1 MKKRI
6 KAAVVEDEPNSL
18 EFILGIIEIFFPSI
32 QIAGFSE
39 NLKTGLTII
48 NKHKPDLIFAD
59 IELPDGNGLRFPE
72 MISEMNP
79 DYHPIFIFIS
89 ANESYRKMIDPQNSY
104 FLTKPVQIKLLEK
117 IIEQISNKLIQA
129 N

>member
-6 KAAVVEDEPNSL
+6 KAAVIEDEPNSL
-18 EFILGIIEIFFPSI
+18 EFILGIIELFFPSI
-32 QIAGFSE
+32 QISGFSG
-39 NLKTGLTII
+39 NLKTGLSII
-48 NKHKPDLIFAD
+48 SIHKPDLIFAD
-59 IELPDGNGLRFPE
+59 IELPDGLGFKLPE
-72 MISEMNP
+72 LILETNS

-89 ANESYRKMIDPQNSY
+89 ANETYRKMIDPQNSY